1 MSVGPKARTRR
12 LRSAASIDI
21 MISEVLMAQIVV
33 RNIEDSVKV
42 RLKRRAARHGRSME
56 EEVRT
61 ILRDAVKRDERAGTT
76 EGLGTA
82 IANEFAG
89 IGLSEEI
96 PEWRGYPV
104 RPLKFPK

>member
-1 MSVGPKARTRR
+1 
-12 LRSAASIDI
+12 
-21 MISEVLMAQIVV
+21 MAQIVV
-33 RNIEDSVKV
+33 RNIEESVKT
-42 RLKRRAARHGRSME
+42 RLKRRATRHGRSME

-61 ILRDAVKRDERAGTT
+61 ILRDVVKREERTKTT

-96 PEWRGYPV
+96 PEWRGYSV
-104 RPLKFPK
+104 RLPKFRK

>member
-1 MSVGPKARTRR
+1 
-12 LRSAASIDI
+12 
-21 MISEVLMAQIVV
+21 MAQIVV
-33 RNIEDSVKV
+33 RNIEESVKT

-61 ILRDAVKRDERAGTT
+61 ILREAVKRDERTAPA

-89 IGLSEEI
+89 IGLDEEI
-96 PEWRGYPV
+96 PEWRGYSV
-104 RPLKFPK
+104 RLPKFRK

>member
-1 MSVGPKARTRR
+1 
-12 LRSAASIDI
+12 
-21 MISEVLMAQIVV
+21 MAQIVV
-33 RNIEDSVKV
+33 RNIEDSVKA

-61 ILRDAVKRDERAGTT
+61 ILREAVKRNEQPSATQGI
-76 EGLGTA
+76 GTA

-96 PEWRGYPV
+96 PEWRGYSV
-104 RPLKFPK
+104 RPPKFPK